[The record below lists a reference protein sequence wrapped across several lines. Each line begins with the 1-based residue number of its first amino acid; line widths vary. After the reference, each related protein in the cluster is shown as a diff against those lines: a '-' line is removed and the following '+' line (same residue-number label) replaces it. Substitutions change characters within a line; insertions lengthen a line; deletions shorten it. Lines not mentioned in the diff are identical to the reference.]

1 MSPRWPWK
9 REATRRGGRGKVAR
23 RRLTSVRRRTLLL
36 WSGGMLAAAL
46 GMVFLF
52 FFSAAFVVKDVQATG
67 GRDEV
72 GQSALEKAQIPQGRP
87 LARVSEGR
95 VSERVLADPRI
106 ASVEV
111 ERDWPSSVTLV
122 VTERDPAL
130 ALRGAGS
137 TWLADASGVI
147 YEQVDRPSKKLPL
160 IALRTDPTELDRET
174 VTGLAELWRTRPDPD
189 TLEGELSPPSVT
201 RDGAIEMDLGQLT
214 LLWGEPTDNEKKWG
228 VVTALVGQETI
239 DPQGAL
245 AMTIDVRI
253 PGTPVVT
260 GLPEATG

>member
-1 MSPRWPWK
+1 MSPRWP
-9 REATRRGGRGKVAR
+9 RRRRAARRGAARAR
-23 RRLTSVRRRTLLL
+23 RVGLGRRTLVL
-36 WSGGMLAAAL
+36 WGGGVLAAAAA
-46 GMVFLF
+46 MVFLF
-52 FFSAAFVVKDVQATG
+52 YFSVAFVVEDVQVEG
-67 GRDEV
+67 GREDV
-72 GQSALEKAQIPQGRP
+72 AASALEKAQIPQGRP

-111 ERDWPSSVTLV
+111 ERDWPSSITLV

-130 ALRGAGS
+130 ALRGAGT
-137 TWLADASGVI
+137 TWLADASGVL
-147 YEQVDRPSKKLPL
+147 YEQVDTPSKKLPL
-160 IALRTDPTELDRET
+160 IALRTDPTELDRRT

-189 TLEGELSPPSVT
+189 TLEGELGAPSVA
-201 RDGAIEMDLGQLT
+201 RDGSVEMDLGQLT
-214 LLWGEPTDNEKKWG
+214 LLWGAPTDNEKKWH

-245 AMTIDVRI
+245 AMTIDVRV